1 MDKIFVELMK
11 DIKPFFRKTMHNKQ
25 GRYET
30 KSTPNTSVTPENKR
44 KMENLKAIR
53 RLREL

>member
-30 KSTPNTSVTPENKR
+30 KSIPNTSVTPENKR